1 MLISEVP
8 LYSLSSNRCAL
19 TAIRQPQNVQPI
31 DNAKLNKLGDDM
43 ELILA
48 ALVDFRK
55 DLRYPDFQSSSSPS
69 FIGPRLG
76 I

>member
-8 LYSLSSNRCAL
+8 LYPLSSNRCPL
-19 TAIRQPQNVQPI
+19 TAILQPQNVQPI

-55 DLRYPDFQSSSSPS
+55 DLR
-69 FIGPRLG
+69 
-76 I
+76 